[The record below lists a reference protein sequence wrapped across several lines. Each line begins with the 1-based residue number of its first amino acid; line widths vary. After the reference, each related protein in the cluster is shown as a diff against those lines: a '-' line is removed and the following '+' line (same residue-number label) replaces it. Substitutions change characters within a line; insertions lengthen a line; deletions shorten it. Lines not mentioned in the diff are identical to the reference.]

1 MRLRASAQPHTM
13 GRKKILKP
21 LAGPPLR
28 QKSIIST
35 PKIDFRADFRP
46 TSAGN
51 FTCFTLLKIRRPLRH
66 PTKMAQKKGL
76 G

>member
-1 MRLRASAQPHTM
+1 MRVWNIEDAIFSEKFSPKSSAD
-13 GRKKILKP
+13 
-21 LAGPPLR
+21 PPLR

-51 FTCFTLLKIRRPLRH
+51 FPCFDLLKIRRPLRH
-66 PTKMAQKKGL
+66 PTKTAQKKGL
-76 G
+76 V